1 LVAIKIKHLT
11 KNFAGF
17 KAVDNLSLELSE
29 NRVLG
34 FLGPNG
40 AGKTTSL
47 RMLVGLSR
55 PTGGEIEIAGE
66 KVIFGK
72 STVNKFVGYLPE
84 RPSFYNWMTGREY
97 LGFVADIFGLKDSE
111 KRNRITELLKKVSLT
126 AFGSKK
132 ISTYSN
138 GMKQRLGIAQAII
151 NNPKVLIMDEP
162 VSALDPIGR
171 REVLSIINNLKK
183 QMTILLSTHILSD
196 VDRVCDDI
204 AILDRGKLI
213 ISSSLENLKAN
224 YASLIIEVELDQ
236 DSPDILKKISKQPWV
251 TKAEKNNQIIKI
263 WIKDREVMSKNIAL
277 NFFAKEDVG
286 VLNFGLKLPEVEDL
300 FVSILEG
307 QK

>member
-1 LVAIKIKHLT
+1 LIAIKIKNLT
-11 KNFAGF
+11 KTFAGF
-17 KAVDNLSLELSE
+17 KAVNDLSLELSE

-66 KVIFGK
+66 KVIFGR
-72 STVNKFVGYLPE
+72 STVNKFIGYLPE
-84 RPSFYNWMTGREY
+84 QPSFYGWMTGKEY
-97 LGFVADIFGLKDSE
+97 LGFVADIFGLKNGE
-111 KRNRITELLKKVSLT
+111 KESRITELLKKVGLT
-126 AFGSKK
+126 ASGLKK
-132 ISTYSN
+132 IATYSN

-151 NNPKVLIMDEP
+151 NDPKVLIMDEP

-183 QMTILLSTHILSD
+183 QMTILLSTHILAD

-204 AILDRGKLI
+204 AILNRGKLI

-224 YASLIIEVELDQ
+224 YASLMIEVELDQ
-236 DSPDILKKISKQPWV
+236 DSPDILKKLSEQPWA
-251 TKAEKNNQIIKI
+251 TKVEKNNQIIKI

-277 NFFAKEDVG
+277 NFFAKENVG

>member
-1 LVAIKIKHLT
+1 MVAIKIKHLT